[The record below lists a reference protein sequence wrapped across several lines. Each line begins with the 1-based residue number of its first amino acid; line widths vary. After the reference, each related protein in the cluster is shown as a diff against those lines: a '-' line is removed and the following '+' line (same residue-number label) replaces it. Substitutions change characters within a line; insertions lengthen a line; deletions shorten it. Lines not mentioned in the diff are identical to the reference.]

1 MYEFQNVRIGWEGF
15 RMSVFPCIP
24 SEYHSLQLADL
35 SLFELAMVQESP
47 KVDQGS
53 IVRVTQIWINFKMY
67 ALAGKVF
74 V

>member
-35 SLFELAMVQESP
+35 SHFEFAMVQDIIKVAQGRIFCGTHRYLMDVESVP
-47 KVDQGS
+47 ISVS
-53 IVRVTQIWINFKMY
+53 LV
-67 ALAGKVF
+67 
-74 V
+74 